1 MRIQPNLQDRW
12 IWKGDVS
19 GLYLEGSR
27 LHLLNEVV
35 ADENDD
41 GAFTIIWKMKI
52 PSKVAHFVRGLV
64 RDRLPK
70 RANLRRR
77 NVMLDDYF
85 CPFCS
90 SIPHFFWMQK
100 NNVFFGGRA
109 LHGQKL

>member
-77 NVMLDDYF
+77 NVKGK
-85 CPFCS
+85 CVCC
-90 SIPHFFWMQK
+90 
-100 NNVFFGGRA
+100 FGSKFI
-109 LHGQKL
+109 L